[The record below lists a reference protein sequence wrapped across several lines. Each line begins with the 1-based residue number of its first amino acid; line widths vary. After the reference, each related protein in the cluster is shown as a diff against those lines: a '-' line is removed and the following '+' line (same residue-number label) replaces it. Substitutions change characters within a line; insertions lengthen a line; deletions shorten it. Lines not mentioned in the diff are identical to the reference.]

1 MGFCIICCIWLFI
14 PPGIPGIPGIPPIPG
29 IIIIDVDD
37 DDDVDIPILLLL
49 LFVIVENECCDG
61 MVMGAV
67 EKEEE
72 GAETDNGNVFPGSD
86 NEGKGVMEDVNV

>member
-1 MGFCIICCIWLFI
+1 
-14 PPGIPGIPGIPPIPG
+14 
-29 IIIIDVDD
+29 
-37 DDDVDIPILLLL
+37 
-49 LFVIVENECCDG
+49 